1 MKHQTQLQSTTV
13 PIIKSASKPQTKPL
27 RLVDTKSLTRDE
39 WLDIRLSGIGSS
51 DAAAAIGLN
60 PYKSALAL
68 WLEKTNRDQLMPKP
82 DFEDDSLPTYWG
94 NILEPIVATHYTKRT
109 GRKVRRINAVLQHPN
124 EPWMLANIDR
134 EVIGSDEVQI
144 LECKTAGIQGSRLW
158 RDGVPEYVHIQV
170 MHQLAVTGKPAA
182 DVAVLLGGQ
191 ELQVYRIERNET
203 MIAQL
208 IELERRFW
216 QYVQEDTPP
225 PGDGS
230 DSADLALRCLFPDS
244 NIETV
249 DLSTDE
255 EWNHTFD
262 RLTAVRHNL
271 QELSTEE
278 SLLKQRIQHQ
288 LGDAG
293 KAVFLNGVVTWKRS
307 KDSVTLDTNKLSQ
320 EHPQLTQTYLTT
332 KRGSRRFLMTSYAT
346 EQTNAQ
352 SA

>member
-1 MKHQTQLQSTTV
+1 MKHEPHTQTSTKPLT
-13 PIIKSASKPQTKPL
+13 KSISKRQTKPL
-27 RLVDTKSLTRDE
+27 RGVDTKTLTRDE
-39 WLDIRLSGIGSS
+39 WLDVRLSGIGSS

-68 WLEKTNRDQLMPKP
+68 WLEKTGRDQLMPKP

-94 NILEPIVATHYTKRT
+94 NILEPIVAAHYTKRT

-144 LECKTAGIQGSRLW
+144 LECKTAGIHGSRLW
-158 RDGVPEYVHIQV
+158 RDGVPEYVQIQV

-191 ELQVYRIERNET
+191 ELQVFRIERNET

-225 PGDGS
+225 PVDGS

-244 NIETV
+244 NTETI
-249 DLSTDE
+249 DLSTSE
-255 EWNHTFD
+255 EWNNTFE
-262 RLTAVRHNL
+262 RLTSVRHTL
-271 QELSTEE
+271 QELSAEE
-278 SLLKQRIQHQ
+278 ALLKQRIQQQ
-288 LGDAG
+288 LGEAG

-332 KRGSRRFLMTSYAT
+332 KRGNRRFLITPYAT

-352 SA
+352 AA